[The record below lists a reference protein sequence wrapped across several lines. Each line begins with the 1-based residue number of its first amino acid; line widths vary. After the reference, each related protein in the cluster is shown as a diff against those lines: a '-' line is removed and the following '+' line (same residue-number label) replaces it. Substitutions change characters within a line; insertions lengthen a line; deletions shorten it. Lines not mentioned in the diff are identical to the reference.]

1 MLEAQIVSP
10 RGSLYIAAEA
20 TRYDVQQLRSHVR
33 SLYGPNPRDVQLSL
47 RFGLDS
53 RARIRDL
60 VLALAA
66 KFVGEGVRVT
76 VNDALV
82 PAGDGASCQAFR
94 SATTRRGRPMRPL
107 RSRVA

>member
-1 MLEAQIVSP
+1 MLEARIVSP

-20 TRYDVQQLRSHVR
+20 TRYDVQELRSHVR

-47 RFGLDS
+47 RLGPDS
-53 RARIRDL
+53 RARIREL

-66 KFVGEGVRVT
+66 KLVGEGVRVT
-76 VNDALV
+76 VDDALM
-82 PAGDGASCQAFR
+82 PGGDGRPRQTFR
-94 SATTRRGRPMRPL
+94 SAATRQGRPMRPL